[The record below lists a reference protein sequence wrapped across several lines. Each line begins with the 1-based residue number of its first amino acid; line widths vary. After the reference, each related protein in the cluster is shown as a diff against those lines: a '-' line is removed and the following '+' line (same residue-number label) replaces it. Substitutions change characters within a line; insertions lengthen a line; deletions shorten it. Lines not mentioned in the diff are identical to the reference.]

1 MRSLTLAPSVV
12 QRQLW
17 RMQNEG
23 MDRQTAYDMTRREF
37 YRLRQEEEIERRVA
51 KEEARYVGAYF
62 GKTRLDVGTLLEDSE
77 YENWKIW
84 AGKEA
89 ERRELRRAGETG
101 VGADDAEAEV
111 DDIGSEESGEA
122 PATKL

>member
-1 MRSLTLAPSVV
+1 
-12 QRQLW
+12 
-17 RMQNEG
+17 

-51 KEEARYVGAYF
+51 QEEARYVGAYF
-62 GKTRLDVGTLLEDSE
+62 GKTRLDVGTMLEDSE

-89 ERRELRRAGETG
+89 QKREMRKAGE
-101 VGADDAEAEV
+101 ADVAEAEV
-111 DDIGSEESGEA
+111 EDLESEA
-122 PATKL
+122 TPASAL